1 MTYTDVS
8 ALLLSLRREHPKAE
22 VVTEHVRIEDG
33 FAVFKATI
41 SIPDGGKATGHGSE
55 YNGDA
60 IDYVEE
66 AETKAIAR
74 ALTALGYGS
83 QVAESRPAVASDE
96 EAIAVAPTSSQERT
110 PRSHVR
116 PVVAESDEMDEPAD
130 LVPIRTDDQTPAA
143 ASPTPMPN
151 RERPDRRQPSSSSR
165 SAPVE
170 IGTARERPASTSPT
184 PFPSQSTASPASQ
197 RASRS
202 SAGGASAAATASADA
217 GDQPPLEDYSWTAF
231 WKWAREQGY
240 ESKGGIEAF
249 IGRQMNNL
257 SPAEVRQLI
266 VAKRGGS

>member
-1 MTYTDVS
+1 MRYTDVS
-8 ALLLSLRREHPKAE
+8 ALLLALRREHPNAE

-55 YNGDA
+55 HNGDS
-60 IDYVEE
+60 IDYIEE

-74 ALTALGYGS
+74 ALNALGYGS
-83 QVAESRPAVASDE
+83 QIAEPRLAVAIDDE
-96 EAIAVAPTSSQERT
+96 PIAVAPASSQARVSRPE
-110 PRSHVR
+110 VR
-116 PVVAESDEMDEPAD
+116 PAVAESDEVEEPAD
-130 LVPIRTDDQTPAA
+130 QSPAPAA

-151 RERPDRRQPSSSSR
+151 RARPDRRQPSSSTR

-170 IGTARERPASTSPT
+170 IGTARERPASQSPT
-184 PFPSQSTASPASQ
+184 PFPSQSPATPSTQ
-197 RASRS
+197 RASS
-202 SAGGASAAATASADA
+202 SSTATAAASADA

-266 VAKRGGS
+266 VAKRGGG